1 MDGEE
6 NNQTSRKSLSL
17 IESVRYG
24 PKVNNDGL
32 QSESVLENH
41 NVSHDTSVFTTSVLS
56 SEFQRDKKT
65 QCDTFEDDEIRAIK
79 NSVTVKPK
87 SISIKS
93 FESDDNSDSIC
104 ISDGFDIEKQL
115 ALETKRSN
123 PNSRTISKM
132 KNIAFALVGCGLLIM
147 AVVISINIYYRFN
160 SIIGTEEVIISSFF
174 STITPKITTNL
185 HFQGIHLYVYK
196 QYLFITKVQ
205 VRPRE

>member
-1 MDGEE
+1 MCFLFKTMDGEE

-17 IESVRYG
+17 IESESNG
-24 PKVNNDGL
+24 PKVYSDDL
-32 QSESVLENH
+32 QSVAVLESH
-41 NVSHDTSVFTTSVLS
+41 NSSHDISVFTTSVLS
-56 SEFQRDKKT
+56 SEFKRDKKT
-65 QCDTFEDDEIRAIK
+65 QCDTFEDDEIPAFN

-104 ISDGFDIEKQL
+104 TSDGFDVDKQL

-147 AVVISINIYYRFN
+147 AVVISINVHFRFN
-160 SIIGTEEVIISSFF
+160 SVTGTKEVMITSFS
-174 STITPKITTNL
+174 STIKPKMSTHR
-185 HFQGIHLYVYK
+185 HFQGNHLYAYK
-196 QYLFITKVQ
+196 
-205 VRPRE
+205 